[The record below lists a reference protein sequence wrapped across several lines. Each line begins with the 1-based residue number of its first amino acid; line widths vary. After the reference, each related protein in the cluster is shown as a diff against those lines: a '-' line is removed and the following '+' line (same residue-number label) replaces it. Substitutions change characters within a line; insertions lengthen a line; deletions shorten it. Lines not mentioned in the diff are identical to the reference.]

1 MGDCGKIR
9 GSGRIRV
16 PDLSLE
22 TFLRRLHKTKQDLER
37 FLPDG
42 PPPNICDTRRAGNK
56 NSCKI
61 FARVLKGDCGFTFSP
76 DMDAIAGY
84 AEWIIEMRRKF
95 HHGNVCYF
103 REAFVVLSPLGKKDV
118 FQSNRYC
125 HIFPYLPNTKRM
137 NSLRRLKSFRR
148 PDLRRRRRQQTF
160 PTANWNRL
168 PMRGA
173 ICGKRSTG
181 SLRRP

>member
-9 GSGRIRV
+9 GSGRIRL

-76 DMDAIAGY
+76 DMDTIAGC
-84 AEWIIEMRRKF
+84 AE
-95 HHGNVCYF
+95 N
-103 REAFVVLSPLGKKDV
+103 
-118 FQSNRYC
+118 
-125 HIFPYLPNTKRM
+125 
-137 NSLRRLKSFRR
+137 
-148 PDLRRRRRQQTF
+148 
-160 PTANWNRL
+160 
-168 PMRGA
+168 
-173 ICGKRSTG
+173 
-181 SLRRP
+181 